1 MSDETGLEKSHSVA
15 GRRKSTLVGVHCS
28 AKMAAAIDEY
38 IADQYDLM
46 LRPEAIRKILT
57 EWLGA
62 HGYLGKNSNGFVA
75 DEKTPE

>member
-1 MSDETGLEKSHSVA
+1 MSDDTGLEKSQTAS

-62 HGYLGKNSNGFVA
+62 HGYLGKNSNGLTA
-75 DEKTPE
+75 EEKAHE